1 MSAREIIADELL
13 TNGLRDDWVDV
24 AADNLLSALHAAGY
38 RLIGPSEL
46 ASIETALEYAE
57 RPLANDLE
65 VGFRHRE
72 LSPKEK
78 LERYA
83 DCCRFIAAD
92 LRAALKQKDG
102 GNG

>member
-1 MSAREIIADELL
+1 MSARDVIAEELEDEFGRYADERADDILSVL
-13 TNGLRDDWVDV
+13 T
-24 AADNLLSALHAAGY
+24 AACY
-38 RLIGPSEL
+38 RIIGPSEL